1 VLNFINVLQNQIMKK
16 LLFVLLINP
25 LISTAQNN
33 LPRFENDTLYTSGG
47 YKIYKGQMLQ
57 LATGT
62 SAAGYFTFIKFHP
75 GQGKNNTYS
84 LQNSSIL
91 VSKIKGYKYSGPDN
105 NSIRISGTL
114 TYKDGKQEE
123 TDIVMNFERATED
136 YDGQPSELNIPEPF
150 KRKPVQKT
158 VKTETKQPVNV
169 EPKKQT
175 APDDLRKIMVADE
188 IKKLFDLYKA
198 GALTKEEY
206 EAQKKKLLDRQ

>member
-1 VLNFINVLQNQIMKK
+1 MKK

-25 LISTAQNN
+25 LIATAQNN

-47 YKIYKGQMLQ
+47 YKIYKGQTLQ
-57 LATGT
+57 LTTGT
-62 SAAGYFTFIKFHP
+62 SAAGYFSFIKFHP
-75 GQGKNNTYS
+75 GLAKNNTYS
-84 LQNSSIL
+84 LQNSNIL
-91 VSKIKGYKYSGPDN
+91 VSKVKAYKYSGPDN
-105 NSIRISGTL
+105 NSIRITGKL

-136 YDGQPSELNIPEPF
+136 YNGLPAELNVPEALKV
-150 KRKPVQKT
+150 KRTQNT
-158 VKTETKQPVNV
+158 ATTETIKQPATV
-169 EPKKQT
+169 EIKKQA
-175 APDDLRKIMVADE
+175 APDDIKKLLIADE

>member
-1 VLNFINVLQNQIMKK
+1 MKK
-16 LLFVLLINP
+16 LLFLLLINP

-47 YKIYKGQMLQ
+47 YKIYKGQTLQ

-62 SAAGYFTFIKFHP
+62 SAAGYFNFIKFH
-75 GQGKNNTYS
+75 QGLGKTNTYS

-91 VSKIKGYKYSGPDN
+91 VSKAKAYKYSGPDN
-105 NSIRISGTL
+105 NSIRITGTL

-123 TDIVMNFERATED
+123 TDLVMNFERATED

-150 KRKPVQKT
+150 KRKPGQTT
-158 VKTETKQPVNV
+158 VKTDTKQPVNI
-169 EPKKQT
+169 ELKKQIV
-175 APDDLRKIMVADE
+175 PDDLRKILVADE

-198 GALTKEEY
+198 DALTKEEY